1 MDEITAKQRISEL
14 RKLLETYNEQYYMQD
29 NPSVSD
35 YEYDMRM
42 RELETLEQQYPQFA
56 APDSPTHHVGGGVS
70 RTFDKVQHTVQM
82 MSLQDVFSFAEMDAF
97 LQRCQEAVPQPE
109 FIVEPKIDGLS
120 VSLEYTNGVFT
131 RGSTRGDGFVGED
144 VTANL
149 RTIANIPRQLHGAPP
164 FLEVRGEVYMPRA
177 SFAALV
183 EQQEQMEA
191 EEGE

>member
-42 RELETLEQQYPQFA
+42 RELETLEQQFPQFA

-164 FLEVRGEVYMPRA
+164 FL
-177 SFAALV
+177 
-183 EQQEQMEA
+183 
-191 EEGE
+191 

>member
-109 FIVEPKIDGLS
+109 FR
-120 VSLEYTNGVFT
+120 SLK
-131 RGSTRGDGFVGED
+131 
-144 VTANL
+144 L
-149 RTIANIPRQLHGAPP
+149 K
-164 FLEVRGEVYMPRA
+164 
-177 SFAALV
+177 
-183 EQQEQMEA
+183 
-191 EEGE
+191 